1 MNYRNYLT
9 IETFTGV
16 EWRRLHSTKQ
26 LGLFIEHPRTATLDR
41 AIAEARGSDAGL
53 NAERDNQIVA
63 SSDSGKR

>member
-1 MNYRNYLT
+1 MGPTSDMSRGILHCDEIQELSRN
-9 IETFTGV
+9 IKV
-16 EWRRLHSTKQ
+16 
-26 LGLFIEHPRTATLDR
+26 GLFIEHPRTATLDR